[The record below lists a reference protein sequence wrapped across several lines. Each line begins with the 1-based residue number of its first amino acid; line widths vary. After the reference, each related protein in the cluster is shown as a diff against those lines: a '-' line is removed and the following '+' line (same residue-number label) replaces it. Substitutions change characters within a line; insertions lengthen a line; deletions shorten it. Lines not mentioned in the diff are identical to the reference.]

1 MLLTDIKDQLE
12 LIGLG
17 DLPYRETDE
26 EKIVLFRE
34 QEAILYQIEAAA
46 RSLRFQLALTRHS
59 LEPPLP
65 PKKIRSSKPVPLKVA
80 EFFRRIK
87 KGTDWGAE
95 FKFRWL
101 SPDER
106 FVIWTIPGH
115 LFWNGIGLPRK
126 YAPSQHILS
135 DLSKIGPEP
144 EMESGLTLSL
154 SCQVREEEGRLGRR
168 VLEDMIQSANR
179 ATAASS

>member
-34 QEAILYQIEAAA
+34 QEAILYGIEAAA
-46 RSLRFQLALTRHS
+46 RSLRFQIALTRQS
-59 LEPPLP
+59 LEPPPL
-65 PKKIRSSKPVPLKVA
+65 PKKIRPTKPVPPKVA
-80 EFFRRIK
+80 EFFRRLK
-87 KGTDWGAE
+87 KGTDWGTE

-101 SPDER
+101 SADER

-115 LFWNGIGLPRK
+115 LFWNGVGFPRR
-126 YAPSQHILS
+126 YAATRHILS
-135 DLSKIGPEP
+135 DLSKIGPGSK
-144 EMESGLTLSL
+144 MESGLTLAL
-154 SCQVREEEGRLGRR
+154 SCQVREKDGRLDLRA
-168 VLEDMIQSANR
+168 LEDMIQSA
-179 ATAASS
+179 AKAGKGE